1 MELKI
6 KRLREDAKMPVMA
19 TKGAAC
25 FDLTACSI
33 EYLSDT
39 VVKCHTGIAME
50 IPEGHVGLLF
60 PRSSVYKSGAMLA
73 NGVGVIDSD
82 YRGEVCAIFNILNE
96 KTWFDKGMFNAGDRV
111 CQIMIRKV
119 EDVELQEVQELTET
133 SRGEGAFG
141 STGRA

>member
-6 KRLREDAKMPVMA
+6 KKLSPAAKMPVMA

-25 FDLTACSI
+25 FDLTLC
-33 EYLSDT
+33 EMEHVNET

-50 IPEGHVGLLF
+50 IPQGHVGLLF

-73 NGVGVIDSD
+73 NSVGVIDSD
-82 YRGEVCAIFNILNE
+82 YRGEVCAMFRIIDEE
-96 KTWFDKGMFNAGDRV
+96 KWNNGGAFGVGDRV

-119 EDVELQEVQELTET
+119 EEIELIEATELSETE
-133 SRGEGAFG
+133 RGSGGFG
-141 STGRA
+141 SSGK